1 MNRRNANIPV
11 YSSFPLPCP
20 VPHRIIPAMKI
31 TDDYGAKYELWARE
45 GKAVRLPRIAN
56 LPAFGHRRFDTYE
69 QLAAWKQS
77 LKDELLRQGGAK
89 WTK

>member
-1 MNRRNANIPV
+1 MVDCGFPCLALFPAV
-11 YSSFPLPCP
+11 SFYL
-20 VPHRIIPAMKI
+20 MKI

-56 LPAFGHRRFDTYE
+56 LPHFGHRRFDTYE

-77 LKDELLRQGGAK
+77 LKDELLRQGGVK